1 MAVADGASS
10 SNRSTSIGLEIIAN
24 TLVGVELAEQRKFAD
39 AGYSV
44 DGEQA
49 EVNGRVFR
57 GLLLAIT
64 PRTGGPAV
72 HSVIIPTVEYQP
84 AKRFKVKT
92 PRTIF
97 PARFGRQLDAQA
109 DWAWT
114 AIEPLEQSTASED
127 LAAPA
132 R

>member
-1 MAVADGASS
+1 MVRRMTRRTTDRAE
-10 SNRSTSIGLEIIAN
+10 IGLEIIAHSVVGIE
-24 TLVGVELAEQRKFAD
+24 LVEQRRFAD
-39 AGYSV
+39 PGYSV

-49 EVNGRVFR
+49 GINGRVFR

-64 PRTGGPAV
+64 PRPGAQAV
-72 HSVIIPTVEYQP
+72 HSAIIPAVEYQP

-97 PARFGRQLDAQA
+97 PARFGRQLDAQS